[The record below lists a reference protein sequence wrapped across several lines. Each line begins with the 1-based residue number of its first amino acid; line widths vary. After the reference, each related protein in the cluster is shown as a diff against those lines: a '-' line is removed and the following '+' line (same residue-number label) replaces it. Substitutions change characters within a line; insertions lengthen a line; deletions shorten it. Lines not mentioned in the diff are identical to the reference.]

1 MVPSSLGVP
10 WPPTKFFVLR
20 TIVPRINRSHRV
32 SIDWG
37 TVSGIMGHNNCSWV
51 PSRSP
56 LGRHLSPVGLLDVT
70 VQKARWLRARSS
82 TSRDHLRSKSL
93 NFILSLAVCG
103 TSSYLEGMRHINLQH
118 TLVNYLM
125 FSECTFGLKIILKVK
140 YVTWWNNFDR
150 PTWPK
155 IWQLKIVPIL
165 SFQLRDYTVNPSPFT
180 VCITWGYL

>member
-93 NFILSLAVCG
+93 NFILSLGSLWDFKLFGRNEAYQ
-103 TSSYLEGMRHINLQH
+103 SSAHSCKLFDVLWMHFWSEHNTESQVR
-118 TLVNYLM
+118 YLM
-125 FSECTFGLKIILKVK
+125 K
-140 YVTWWNNFDR
+140 
-150 PTWPK
+150 
-155 IWQLKIVPIL
+155 
-165 SFQLRDYTVNPSPFT
+165 
-180 VCITWGYL
+180 